1 MARAVVGLHE
11 LNGEWEAM
19 VEVTVPV
26 FPQLHERLDAI
37 DHERMTLDDLT
48 PRHLGAKS

>member
-11 LNGEWEAM
+11 LDGEWEAM
-19 VEVTVPV
+19 VEVTVPA

-37 DHERMTLDDLT
+37 DHQTMILDDSP